1 MNETTKALLEKLNKG
16 LETSDRV
23 QIAKALCGSLSFDI
37 TEAMHQDK
45 KQYFLEVT
53 QGEILGI
60 TDDGLMLDY
69 ASSFC
74 EPCIALWIE
83 SKEEAVEKV
92 CGLINLLKEK
102 KGVQMS
108 YFTDVKVKVKNIA
121 KRATIDNDGVYAWE
135 YICNVGGLDIYIE
148 MQGRDNDKYYD
159 VVLREVNYSTLEI
172 TEKDEIRASIGK
184 KFKRFEYRDLDSMA
198 EKVASLICAN
208 KFL

>member
-1 MNETTKALLEKLNKG
+1 MNETKKALLEKLNKG

-37 TEAMHQDK
+37 TEAIHQDK

-102 KGVQMS
+102 K
-108 YFTDVKVKVKNIA
+108 
-121 KRATIDNDGVYAWE
+121 
-135 YICNVGGLDIYIE
+135 
-148 MQGRDNDKYYD
+148 
-159 VVLREVNYSTLEI
+159 
-172 TEKDEIRASIGK
+172 
-184 KFKRFEYRDLDSMA
+184 
-198 EKVASLICAN
+198 
-208 KFL
+208 

>member
-23 QIAKALCGSLSFDI
+23 QIAKALCGSLRFDI
-37 TEAMHQDK
+37 TEAIHQDK

-53 QGEILGI
+53 QGEILGF

-74 EPCIALWIE
+74 EPCIALWVE

-102 KGVQMS
+102 K
-108 YFTDVKVKVKNIA
+108 
-121 KRATIDNDGVYAWE
+121 
-135 YICNVGGLDIYIE
+135 
-148 MQGRDNDKYYD
+148 
-159 VVLREVNYSTLEI
+159 
-172 TEKDEIRASIGK
+172 
-184 KFKRFEYRDLDSMA
+184 
-198 EKVASLICAN
+198 
-208 KFL
+208 

>member
-1 MNETTKALLEKLNKG
+1 MNETKKALLEKLNKG

-92 CGLINLLKEK
+92 WGLINLLKEK

-108 YFTDVKVKVKNIA
+108 YFTDVKAKVKSIA
-121 KRATIDNDGVYAWE
+121 KRSITDNDGIYTWE
-135 YICNVGGLDIYIE
+135 YIHNVGGLDIYIE
-148 MQGRDNDKYYD
+148 IQENNKYYD
-159 VVLREVNYSTLEI
+159 VVLCEVKYSTLEI
-172 TEKDEIRASIGK
+172 TEKDEIRTGIGK